1 MKLIQYTYGANF
13 MHLITFP
20 SHFAIK
26 DDYMTLDTNQNISSL
41 FLKPPRYFVWTIVI
55 MFHFQPLS
63 LITFSD
69 CHARDHKHI
78 LLVNMM
84 QIHARVFSQVEG
96 FTCRELLEHPQHL
109 EFTLAYDFLQM

>member
-1 MKLIQYTYGANF
+1 
-13 MHLITFP
+13 
-20 SHFAIK
+20 
-26 DDYMTLDTNQNISSL
+26 
-41 FLKPPRYFVWTIVI
+41 

-84 QIHARVFSQVEG
+84 QIHARVFWVKEWEAI
-96 FTCRELLEHPQHL
+96 CRELLEHPQHL
-109 EFTLAYDFLQM
+109 EFTLAYDFLQDVAGL